1 MIQFKGDER
10 LIHFLMGLNDTY
22 APARSN
28 ILMINPLPT
37 VNHAY
42 SLLMQDENQR
52 ENHLSSQF
60 PGDSS
65 SFMVGKSAISENQL
79 NTQQKSE
86 SGSGFNYQQKPG
98 NTYFKG
104 NISYKGKKSNQLCNY
119 CKMTNHT
126 IDNCYRLIGFP
137 ADFKFTKS
145 KKFQG
150 TVRSNSTTSMEEPD
164 GNQSILA
171 SSKNPN
177 VAQQLSLNQF
187 TQLVHLLKHIQ
198 EGKPV
203 GSEVNVNSAAG
214 PFLEEPSSFW

>member
-1 MIQFKGDER
+1 
-10 LIHFLMGLNDTY
+10 MGLNDTY
-22 APARSN
+22 TPARSN
-28 ILMINPLPT
+28 ILTLSPLPT

-42 SLLMQDENQR
+42 SLLMKDENQR
-52 ENHLSSQF
+52 ETHLSSQF
-60 PGDSS
+60 PGDRC
-65 SFMVGKSAISENQL
+65 SFMVGKSAISEIQL
-79 NTQQKSE
+79 NTQPK
-86 SGSGFNYQQKPG
+86 SGSGFNHQQKAE

-104 NISYKGKKSNQLCNY
+104 NTSYKGKKSNQLCNY

-150 TVRSNSTTSMEEPD
+150 TVRSNSATSMEEPD
-164 GNQSILA
+164 ENQSILVA
-171 SSKNPN
+171 SENPKF
-177 VAQQLSLNQF
+177 AQQLSTNQF

-203 GSEVNVNSAAG
+203 GSEVNANSAAG